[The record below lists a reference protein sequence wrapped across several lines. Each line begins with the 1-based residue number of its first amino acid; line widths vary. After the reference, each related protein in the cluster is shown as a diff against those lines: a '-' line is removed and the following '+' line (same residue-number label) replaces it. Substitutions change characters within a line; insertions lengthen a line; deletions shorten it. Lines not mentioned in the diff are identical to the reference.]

1 MAHGR
6 NGKQRSLQQLCLAQ
20 RPDHRIGQRCVP
32 GQARQGR
39 QNLRRHSTG
48 PFGAM
53 HRCDVYFPRAR
64 ASGSSRRESAMHGV
78 ADPWRDFVLRS
89 TFA

>member
-1 MAHGR
+1 
-6 NGKQRSLQQLCLAQ
+6 
-20 RPDHRIGQRCVP
+20 
-32 GQARQGR
+32 
-39 QNLRRHSTG
+39 
-48 PFGAM
+48 M